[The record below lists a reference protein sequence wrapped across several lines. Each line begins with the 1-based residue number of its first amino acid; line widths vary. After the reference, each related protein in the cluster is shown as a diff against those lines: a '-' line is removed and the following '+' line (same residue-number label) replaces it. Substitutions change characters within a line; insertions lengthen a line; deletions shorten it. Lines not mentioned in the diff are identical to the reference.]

1 MRHAARWDSWRGAC
15 VHAPA
20 PMLACAVQRDV
31 GWRGVLQKN
40 RSHFRLDSF
49 PPKKDA
55 DPSSYN

>member
-1 MRHAARWDSWRGAC
+1 MSHAACWDSWRGAC

-20 PMLACAVQRDV
+20 PIRACAVQREL
-31 GWRGVLQKN
+31 GCGGVLKNN
-40 RSHFRLDSF
+40 RSYFRLDSF

>member
-1 MRHAARWDSWRGAC
+1 MSHAACWDSCRGAC

-20 PMLACAVQRDV
+20 PMRACAVQREM
-31 GWRGVLQKN
+31 GWGGVLKSD
-40 RSHFRLDSF
+40 RSRFGLDSF